1 MDFQVQIS
9 VPALADLEEIM
20 AYSWAMFPAYTE
32 RFGSDLLNHVDLL
45 KAFPYVGSPVLGTP
59 GVRQLVH
66 TPILIYYRVNVS
78 RKLIEVLHF
87 WHGSRQRLPAT
98 DEFP

>member
-1 MDFQVQIS
+1 
-9 VPALADLEEIM
+9 M

-32 RFGSDLLNHVDLL
+32 RFGSDL
-45 KAFPYVGSPVLGTP
+45 
-59 GVRQLVH
+59 RQLGH